1 MVEETH
7 ISFSVRLISSS
18 GSGERFYAIHNSN
31 MRFVQM
37 VALRDVIA
45 LGDSFGISSLTLKF
59 SVVV

>member
-1 MVEETH
+1 
-7 ISFSVRLISSS
+7 
-18 GSGERFYAIHNSN
+18 

-45 LGDSFGISSLTLKF
+45 LGDAFGVSSLPLKF

>member
-7 ISFSVRLISSS
+7 ISLSVRLIPSS
-18 GSGERFYAIHNSN
+18 GRGERFYAIRNSN

-45 LGDSFGISSLTLKF
+45 LGDSFGVSSLPLTF